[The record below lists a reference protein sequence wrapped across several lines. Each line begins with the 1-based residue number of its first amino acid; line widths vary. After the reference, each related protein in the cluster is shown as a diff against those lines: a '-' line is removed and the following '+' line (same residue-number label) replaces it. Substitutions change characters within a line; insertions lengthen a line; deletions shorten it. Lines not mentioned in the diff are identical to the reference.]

1 MIAIQ
6 VISTSLQ
13 TATSAKSHAI
23 DTVTLSLD
31 GYMNSKLKQKNMMTQ
46 YKIIELKCTSNY
58 TGEKS
63 SRIEQN

>member
-23 DTVTLSLD
+23 DTVTLGPFGDTVL
-31 GYMNSKLKQKNMMTQ
+31 
-46 YKIIELKCTSNY
+46 TSRL
-58 TGEKS
+58 TT
-63 SRIEQN
+63 